1 VVVPPPASGTFIKD
15 MREAKEKL
23 AFTLLLF
30 VIAGV
35 WFLSGFI
42 YGRKTAKKPVDLRVV
57 WDTTEVIKYDTIVRE
72 KPVYVAKSVIRHD
85 TVRFTTLRKDTVLV
99 DVPIESKVYAEDSLY
114 YARISGFRCS
124 LDTLKIYP
132 TITTITIRE
141 KIKTP
146 TPRFSFGVTAGPSI
160 LATPKGQVHAGLGAT
175 VGLQYRF

>member
-1 VVVPPPASGTFIKD
+1 MEELKQLVKSFLGIMLVVAVSFFIGA
-15 MREAKEKL
+15 R
-23 AFTLLLF
+23 
-30 VIAGV
+30 
-35 WFLSGFI
+35 
-42 YGRKTAKKPVDLRVV
+42 YGRKTARIPVRLEVIK
-57 WDTTEVIKYDTIVRE
+57 DTTEITVYKEKIVE
-72 KPVYVAKSVIRHD
+72 KPVPKLIYKDRTD
-85 TVRFTTLRKDTVLV
+85 TMWLPSPHGDSSLV
-99 DVPIESKVYAEDSLY
+99 EVPIESKVYAEDSLY

-146 TPRFSFGVTAGPSI
+146 APRFSFGVTAGPSI